1 MKTHNPYIERVISE
15 LATKSGEERRSHY
28 QHLDWILQQIEG
40 VPSPEKESL
49 LVYLITSTP
58 DRPIKGGPFHSS
70 L

>member
-15 LATKSGEERRSHY
+15 LANKSAADRRSHY
-28 QHLDWILQQIEG
+28 QHLDWILQQIEE

-58 DRPIKGGPFHSS
+58 DRSIEGERLHSS
-70 L
+70 I